1 MCRLLCLENISIS
14 FGIRDI
20 FHIEKLEVFEGDR
33 IGLVGLNGSGKSTL
47 LRLINGDIVPDTGSI
62 KRDCTPTY
70 FAQLSEEGCD
80 MADPKE
86 LSLFGVLQLAG
97 QAVVSG
103 GENTRLRLAELFSSG
118 NVLFLLDE
126 PTSHLDGQGF
136 EYLDQRLSRI
146 DSFIIVSHDR
156 ELLDRQCNTIIEI
169 EAGEVR
175 TYQGNYSS
183 YCEQKKQAVERAFFE
198 YEQYTDEVKRLSA
211 VYRKKKEQALKIS
224 EKPRG
229 LSSSQAKVRDFTS
242 LRRSP
247 KGKAKSMDK
256 SAENIKK
263 RIDHM
268 EVKEKPRELPQMRP
282 VFSLTD
288 PPRNPVIM
296 EAEHLSFSYPN
307 GKEIFHDTVFRLLR
321 DSRTVLLGENGS
333 GKTTLIRLIL
343 EGELIRI
350 VPKAKIGYLKQDL
363 SDLCMEKTVLEN
375 VMETSIQSPTIARA
389 VLARLL
395 FNEQDI
401 QKKVKVLSGGE
412 RVRLAF
418 ARILVSDANVL
429 ILDEPTNYLDI
440 PSIEAIQALLSEYEG
455 TMLFASHDRAFVRT
469 IATDAL
475 IIRDK
480 KLLHPDMDEI
490 YCEIKGSS

>member
-1 MCRLLCLENISIS
+1 MCRLLCLENISVS
-14 FGIRDI
+14 FGVRNL

-47 LRLINGDIVPDTGSI
+47 LRLINGDVVPDSGSI
-62 KRDCTPTY
+62 KLECTPAY
-70 FAQLSEEGCD
+70 FAQLSDEGCD

-86 LSLFGVLQLAG
+86 LSLFGVQRLAD
-97 QAVVSG
+97 QEMISG
-103 GENTRLRLAELFSSG
+103 GESTRLRLAELFSAD
-118 NVLFLLDE
+118 NTLFLLDE

-136 EYLDQRLSRI
+136 EYLDQRLAMI
-146 DSFIIVSHDR
+146 ESFIIVSHDR

-175 TYQGNYSS
+175 TYPGNYSS
-183 YCEQKKQAVERAFFE
+183 YCEQKKQAVERAYFE

-211 VYRKKKEQALKIS
+211 VYKKKKEQALKIS
-224 EKPRG
+224 QKPRG

-268 EVKEKPRELPQMRP
+268 EIKEKPRELPQMRP
-282 VFSLTD
+282 IFSLTD

-296 EAEHLSFSYPN
+296 EAEHLSFSYLN

-363 SDLCMEKTVLEN
+363 SDLRLEKTVLEN
-375 VMETSIQSPTIARA
+375 IMETCIQSPSVARA

-401 QKKVKVLSGGE
+401 QKKVEVLSGGE

-418 ARILVSDANVL
+418 ARIFVSNANVL

-455 TMLFASHDRAFVRT
+455 TMLFTSHDQAFVQA
-469 IATDAL
+469 IATEAL
-475 IIRDK
+475 TISDK
-480 KLLHPDMDEI
+480 KILHL
-490 YCEIKGSS
+490 

>member
-1 MCRLLCLENISIS
+1 MS
-14 FGIRDI
+14 FGVRDL
-20 FHIEKLEVFEGDR
+20 FHIDRLEVFEGDR

-47 LRLINGDIVPDTGSI
+47 LRLINGDIVPDSGSI
-62 KRDCTPTY
+62 KRDCTPAY
-70 FAQLSEEGCD
+70 FAQLSEENID
-80 MADPKE
+80 VADPKE
-86 LSLFGVLQLAG
+86 LSLFGVQQLVE
-97 QAVVSG
+97 QSTTSG
-103 GENTRLRLAELFSSG
+103 GENTRLRLAELFSSE
-118 NVLFLLDE
+118 NTLFLLDE
-126 PTSHLDGQGF
+126 PTSHLDEQGF
-136 EYLDQRLSRI
+136 EYLDQRLSLI
-146 DSFIIVSHDR
+146 ESFIIVSHDR

-175 TYQGNYSS
+175 TYPGNYTS
-183 YCEQKKQAVERAFFE
+183 YCEQKKQAVERAYFE
-198 YEQYTDEVKRLSA
+198 YEQYTEEVKRLSA
-211 VYRKKKEQALKIS
+211 VYRKKKEQAQKIAQ
-224 EKPRG
+224 KPHG

-247 KGKAKSMDK
+247 KGKAKSMDQ
-256 SAENIKK
+256 SAENIRK
-263 RIDHM
+263 RIEHM
-268 EVKEKPRELPQMRP
+268 EIKEKPRELPQMRP

-296 EAEHLSFSYPN
+296 EAEHLSFSYPG
-307 GKEIFHDTVFRLLR
+307 GKEIFRDTVFRLAR

-343 EGELIRI
+343 EGKLIRI

-363 SDLCMEKTVLEN
+363 SDLNMEKNVLEN
-375 VMETSIQSPTIARA
+375 IMETSIQSPSITRA

-395 FNEQDI
+395 FSEQDI
-401 QKKVKVLSGGE
+401 RTKVEVLSGGE
-412 RVRLAF
+412 RVRLAC

-440 PSIEAIQALLSEYEG
+440 PSIEAIQSLLSEYEG
-455 TMLFASHDRAFVRT
+455 TMLFTSHDEAFVRA

-480 KLLHPDMDEI
+480 KLVQMKE
-490 YCEIKGSS
+490 ETE